1 MRRESIFPRGLDLDL
16 FVCLIIQVEEVP
28 FLLVCTVLFVFLG
41 LVLFDRGLKVSDVLN
56 TLIDY
61 RSFSS
66 TPPIV
71 TKYDRHDSTY
81 FTAPKTGIF
90 MGVLLMS
97 GT

>member
-1 MRRESIFPRGLDLDL
+1 M
-16 FVCLIIQVEEVP
+16 P
-28 FLLVCTVLFVFLG
+28 FLLVCTVVFVFLG
-41 LVLFDRGLKVSDVLN
+41 FVLFDRGLEVSGVLN

-66 TPPIV
+66 TPSFV

-81 FTAPKTGIF
+81 FTAPKMGII
-90 MGVLLMS
+90 MGLLLKS